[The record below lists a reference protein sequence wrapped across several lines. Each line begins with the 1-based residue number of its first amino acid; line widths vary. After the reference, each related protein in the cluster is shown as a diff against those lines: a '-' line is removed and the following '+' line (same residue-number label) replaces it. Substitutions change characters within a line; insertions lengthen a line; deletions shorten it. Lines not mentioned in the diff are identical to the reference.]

1 MSKELKKFIAIFA
14 GLTFALTL
22 LGAIIMLF
30 VAEHWIIGIVVSIPS
45 VAALIAAVETD
56 MPILLF
62 NLWTKEQ
69 SDD

>member
-14 GLTFALTL
+14 GLTVALTL
-22 LGAIIMLF
+22 LGAIITLF
-30 VAEHWIIGIVVSIPS
+30 VTEHWIIGIIVSIPS

-62 NLWTKEQ
+62 NLWTKE
-69 SDD
+69 